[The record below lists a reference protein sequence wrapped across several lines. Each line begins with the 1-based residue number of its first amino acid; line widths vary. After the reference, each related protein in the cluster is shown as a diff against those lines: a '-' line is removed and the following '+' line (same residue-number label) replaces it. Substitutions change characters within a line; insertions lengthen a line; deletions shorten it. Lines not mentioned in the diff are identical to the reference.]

1 MPCGSAGKG
10 SACKTRD
17 LGSILGLGKS
27 PGEGKGHPLQC
38 SGLENSMDYIVPGVA
53 ESDTTEQ
60 LSFSHFHDFKLGLQD
75 VKCVNWTSV
84 LERSG
89 ICSK

>member
-1 MPCGSAGKG
+1 
-10 SACKTRD
+10 
-17 LGSILGLGKS
+17 
-27 PGEGKGHPLQC
+27 
-38 SGLENSMDYIVPGVA
+38 MDYIVPGVA